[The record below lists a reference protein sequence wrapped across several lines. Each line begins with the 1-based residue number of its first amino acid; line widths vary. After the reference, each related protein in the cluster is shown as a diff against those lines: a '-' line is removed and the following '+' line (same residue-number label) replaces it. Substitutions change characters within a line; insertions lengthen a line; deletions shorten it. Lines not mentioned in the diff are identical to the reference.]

1 MARTLI
7 CLIRHGQT
15 DWNKDF
21 LIQGRFDIPLND
33 TGRNQIHTTSSKL
46 KRTNIKWDIFL
57 SSPLSRAVETC
68 EIICN
73 DLGYNNIEIIKREN
87 LIERE
92 FGEADGIPISDEV
105 YINIL
110 NNNYRGMET
119 SYEINER
126 AIKEIL
132 DIAKLYPNKNV
143 LVTTHS
149 HFIKGVF
156 TVLDKNIS
164 FKSTLHNG
172 SLNYIFIEDNK
183 IVKFYF
189 NK

>member
-1 MARTLI
+1 MSRTLI
-7 CLIRHGQT
+7 CLVRHGQT

-33 TGRNQIHTTSSKL
+33 FGRNQIHVTSSKL
-46 KRTNIKWDIFL
+46 KEINIKWDVFV

-73 DLGYNNIEIIKREN
+73 DLNYKNITIENREN

-92 FGEADGIPISDEV
+92 FGEADGIPISNEV
-105 YINIL
+105 YDNIL
-110 NNNYRGMET
+110 KDNYKGMEK
-119 SYEINER
+119 SFDINKR
-126 AIKEIL
+126 AINEIL
-132 DIAKLYPNKNV
+132 DIAKEYPNKNV
-143 LVTTHS
+143 LATTHS

-156 TVLDKNIS
+156 TVLDKNIT
-164 FKSTLHNG
+164 FKSTLLNG
-172 SLNYIFIEDNK
+172 ALNFIIVEDDK
-183 IVKFYF
+183 IVEFYF

>member
-7 CLIRHGQT
+7 CLVRHGQT
-15 DWNKDF
+15 DWNKQF
-21 LIQGRFDIPLND
+21 LIQGRYDIPLND

-46 KRTNIKWDIFL
+46 KETNIKWDVFL

-68 EIICN
+68 EIICK
-73 DLGYNNIEIIKREN
+73 DLSYENVEIIKRVN

-92 FGEADGIPISDEV
+92 FGEADGIPISDDV
-105 YINIL
+105 YVNIL
-110 NNNYRGMET
+110 NDNYKGMET
-119 SYEINER
+119 SAEINNR
-126 AIKEIL
+126 AINEIL
-132 DIAKLYPNKNV
+132 DIAKTYPNKNV

-156 TVLDKNIS
+156 TVLDKNLT
-164 FKSTLHNG
+164 FKSTLYNG
-172 SLNYIFIEDNK
+172 ALNFIVIEDNK
-183 IVKFYF
+183 VIEFYF